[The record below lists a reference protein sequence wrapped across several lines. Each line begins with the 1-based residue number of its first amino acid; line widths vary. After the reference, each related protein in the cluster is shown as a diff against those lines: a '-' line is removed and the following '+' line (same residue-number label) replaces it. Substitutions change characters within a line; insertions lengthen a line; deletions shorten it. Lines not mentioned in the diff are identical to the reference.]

1 MAMQGLVHVE
11 IPARDLRRA
20 KDFYGKVFG
29 WQFQDAGKDYTL
41 FSPPGGGVGGGINRV
56 KQVPKRP
63 VVQAY
68 IEVADIDTKL
78 KEVKKARGKVSK
90 RKKEDPRARRPAG
103 RPPPPPPPPPRRYT
117 CLSLTSPSSRTC
129 SRLTI

>member
-1 MAMQGLVHVE
+1 MHGFVHVE

-41 FSPPGGGVGGGINRV
+41 FSPPDGGVGGGINKV

-68 IEVADIDTKL
+68 IEVADIDAKL
-78 KEVKKARGKVSK
+78 KEVKKARGKVVK
-90 RKKEDPRARRPAG
+90 LKKEVPGFGWWAAFSDPQGTVLFLWQSLPGQRA
-103 RPPPPPPPPPRRYT
+103 T
-117 CLSLTSPSSRTC
+117 
-129 SRLTI
+129 

>member
-1 MAMQGLVHVE
+1 MHGFVHVE

-41 FSPPGGGVGGGINRV
+41 FSPPGGGVGGGINKV
-56 KQVPKRP
+56 KAVPKRP

-68 IEVADIDTKL
+68 VEVADIDIKL
-78 KEVKKARGKVSK
+78 KQIKKARGKVVK
-90 RKKEDPRARRPAG
+90 PKKEVPGFGWWAAFSDPQGAVLFLWQSMPGQRAM
-103 RPPPPPPPPPRRYT
+103 
-117 CLSLTSPSSRTC
+117 
-129 SRLTI
+129 

>member
-1 MAMQGLVHVE
+1 MHGFVHVE

-41 FSPPGGGVGGGINRV
+41 FSPPDGGVGGGINKV

-68 IEVADIDTKL
+68 IEVADIDAKL
-78 KEVKKARGKVSK
+78 KEVKKARGKVVK
-90 RKKEDPRARRPAG
+90 PKKEVPGFGSWAAFSDPQGTVLFLWQSMPGQRAM
-103 RPPPPPPPPPRRYT
+103 
-117 CLSLTSPSSRTC
+117 
-129 SRLTI
+129 